1 MEQEISGISKFPEKK
16 QPGQVDRNFPNKFWK
31 LSIPF
36 DFEPACLGILVEWNT
51 PNMCLI
57 FSKNMQQCVLYKA
70 TLAMLPI
77 WTVDSPPKPKSI
89 EYIQKL
95 DSFTMEHYLLRNKA
109 INFNS
114 VAD

>member
-1 MEQEISGISKFPEKK
+1 MEQEISGIVLNFQKKDNQNRLIEIFQTNFWKFP
-16 QPGQVDRNFPNKFWK
+16 
-31 LSIPF
+31 IPF
-36 DFEPACLGILVEWNT
+36 DFEFLGILVEWNT